1 MARKKISRTSFS
13 LSGKQAREFL
23 AACMDDDRLKK
34 ELENEH
40 LAPEMRAAIVAE
52 ALSRDLIAGNYQI

>member
-1 MARKKISRTSFS
+1 MARKTIVRKSIS
-13 LSGKQAREFL
+13 LSGNQAREFL
-23 AACMDDDRLKK
+23 AAIMDDARLKK

-52 ALSRDLIAGNYQI
+52 ASKRDLIPGNYQI

>member
-1 MARKKISRTSFS
+1 MARKTIFRKSIRIS
-13 LSGKQAREFL
+13 GNQAREFF
-23 AACMDDDRLKK
+23 AAIMDDDRIKK

-52 ALSRDLIAGNYQI
+52 ASKRDLIPGNYQI